1 MSFLWMCRCPS
12 WYVFSNH
19 PPLMSYFTV
28 KLTLVAQQGGFEAT
42 GKIREW
48 EKGTDYRTPII
59 ALTAHAMMG
68 DREKCIQAQMDE
80 YLSKPL
86 QPNHLIQTIFKC
98 ATLGCELLEKNRERE
113 LARQGEADGK
123 GHGHPSSSRPG
134 LESRARTTDE
144 ASSTEGKAKAPA
156 MPSKQSQQEADDAL
170 TRVRPLPES
179 ELRRSAR

>member
-1 MSFLWMCRCPS
+1 
-12 WYVFSNH
+12 
-19 PPLMSYFTV
+19 
-28 KLTLVAQQGGFEAT
+28 
-42 GKIREW
+42 
-48 EKGTDYRTPII
+48 
-59 ALTAHAMMG
+59 MMG

-113 LARQGEADGK
+113 LARQGEAEGK
-123 GHGHPSSSRPG
+123 GHGHSSSSSRPG
-134 LESRARTTDE
+134 LDSRARTTDE
-144 ASSTEGKAKAPA
+144 SSSTKGKAKVPV
-156 MPSKQSQQEADDAL
+156 MPSRQSHQEADDAL